1 MGPGTGSGQGLELLQ
16 LAAHLINGL
25 VELLHPLLQQG
36 INRRGRRGGLESS
49 PGLKISRSGRLARRS
64 QPQRL
69 GQATLA
75 AAIGLAQQP
84 PTQARSPEHG
94 STKGAQQQA
103 AARAGWALPWISHA

>member
-36 INRRGRRGGLESS
+36 INRSRRRGGLERI
-49 PGLKISRSGRLARRS
+49 PGLKISRSGWLARRS

-69 GQATLA
+69 G
-75 AAIGLAQQP
+75 
-84 PTQARSPEHG
+84 
-94 STKGAQQQA
+94 
-103 AARAGWALPWISHA
+103 